1 MKKIFA
7 LTLVLSS
14 LYVSSANALVT
25 GASTPCSK
33 EYLDNGVND
42 SNRAISCTLFITT
55 SLPTLLVGADLNE
68 MNQAEASAFVKAE
81 AQNYLDGVD
90 GDYLLL
96 KATAMSMN
104 QSVEEVAQ
112 DLLK

>member
-1 MKKIFA
+1 MKNVLA

-25 GASTPCSK
+25 GSLTPCSK
-33 EYLDNGVND
+33 EYND
-42 SNRAISCTLFITT
+42 SERAITCTLFITT
-55 SLPTLLVGADLNE
+55 SLPSLLVGADLKE
-68 MNQAEASAFVKAE
+68 MNQAEASAFIKAE

-96 KATAMSMN
+96 KMTAKSMN
-104 QSVEEVAQ
+104 ESVDVVAK